1 MKIVKLSP
9 TEEIILQAIFDLQ
22 DASEEVPVPEL
33 TEHLGKK
40 CGKDY
45 ARTTVVTFIERM
57 ATKGAV
63 TKYRKGRISYVI
75 PLYSKE
81 AYRDFLVN
89 ELISGWYNGDRD
101 EFVRD
106 ITK

>member
-1 MKIVKLSP
+1 MKITKLSP

-22 DASEEVPVPEL
+22 DASGDVPVPDL
-33 TEHLGKK
+33 TEHLGEK

-57 ATKGAV
+57 AAKGAV

-81 AYRDFLVN
+81 AYRDFLIN
-89 ELISGWYNGDRD
+89 ELISGWYGGSR
-101 EFVRD
+101 EELVRD